1 MRQEFPIS
9 DFQQRSRTSSRYLQ
23 KATPFAEPLSPQ
35 SQSFFRRYGSILPNS
50 LIYILLVDQ
59 RLLTLE
65 TWCGCWYDLACSL
78 DSPSDFHGSSYTH
91 LTFLRVECST
101 CFRPYLWI
109 IQFHGLRQ
117 LRRKENSSRS
127 IRWCLRARLCYHT
140 VPTTSLRNI
149 NLIPFRLRRLTL
161 HFKRFRLVLGSSN
174 PWPIAVLMEPFSTS
188 AFKVL
193 IWIIATTTK
202 ICTRNSSTKVHTKA
216 STLSPRP
223 LTQQCTTSNV
233 GRVSASQYSAIHF
246 QGWLIWL
253 VSGKHSLPDTC
264 S

>member
-9 DFQQRSRTSSRYLQ
+9 DLQLESRTLSGFRQ
-23 KATPFAEPLSPQ
+23 KATLFTDPLSPQ
-35 SQSFFRRYGSILPNS
+35 SQSFFRRYGSNLPNS

-78 DSPSDFHGSSYTH
+78 DSPSDFQGSLWTH

-101 CFRPYLWI
+101 CFGPYLWI
-109 IQFHGLRQ
+109 IQFHGLTQ

-127 IRWCLRARLCYHT
+127 THWRLRARLCYHT

-149 NLIPFRLRRLTL
+149 NLIPFRLRRETL
-161 HFKRFRLVLGSSN
+161 RLKRFRLALGSSN

-202 ICTRNSSTKVHTKA
+202 ICTRNSSTQVHTSA

-223 LTQQCTTSNV
+223 LTHQSTTSND
-233 GRVSASQYSAIHF
+233 GQVSASQYSAIHF

-253 VSGKHSLPDTC
+253 VSGKHSLADTC